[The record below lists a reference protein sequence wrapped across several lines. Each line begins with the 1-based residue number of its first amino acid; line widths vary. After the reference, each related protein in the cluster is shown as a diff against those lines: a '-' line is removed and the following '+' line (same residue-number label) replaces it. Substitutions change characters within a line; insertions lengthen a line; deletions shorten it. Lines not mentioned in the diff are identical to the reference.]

1 MADLFMKH
9 RCGYCQ
15 DDIQGIRIRC
25 SVCVDYELCLQ
36 CFSLG
41 CEIGPHKS
49 SHGYRIIDPGTF
61 SIFPNERE
69 DEGGWIAREDYQ
81 LLDAIE
87 QFGYGNWEDVA
98 KHVETR
104 DSEKSKDHYC
114 ERFVTGTIGKLTWLG
129 LPNGLLA
136 SGESRLT
143 AIDHTCPDN
152 APLSPS
158 ITSRLPPLAIQPE
171 ETLELGYMPQRD
183 DFEREHDNEA
193 EAIVSHLAI
202 NHDDEDIDLALKL
215 AQVDMYTRR
224 LRERARRKRVARD
237 FRLVSQYF
245 NAIKKEKEKP
255 TTAAKK
261 RESQK
266 EKEIQEKFRAFSQFH
281 TASEHEQFL
290 RNQAKERALRLR
302 IRELIKY
309 RRNGLTRHE
318 ECTEYER
325 LRYFR
330 ERRKEARVERQ
341 RRKSGSSGP
350 GPIVQNPGTLHK
362 SDNAKEEVL
371 LSNCRDA
378 KVTSFGNN
386 SSVLNV
392 TNSLVRHGHA
402 LSANSRLSQS
412 EWQEAVS
419 NHLAKSDDLTL
430 CPGSELLSPVEK
442 QICQS
447 LRLRPLYYMSLKAN
461 LILSGTDKT
470 PLLPGLAT
478 EEQTLIVNYFTKAGF
493 LSVE

>member
-1 MADLFMKH
+1 MEADLFLKH
-9 RCGYCQ
+9 KCCYCQ
-15 DDIQGIRIRC
+15 DEILGIRVRC
-25 SVCVDYELCLQ
+25 NVCVDFEVCLQ

-41 CEIGPHKS
+41 CEIGTHKPC
-49 SHGYRIIDPGTF
+49 HQYRLIDPGTF
-61 SIFPNERE
+61 SIFVNSNWGSEDNNE
-69 DEGGWIAREDYQ
+69 WNAREDFQ

-98 KHVETR
+98 KHIETR
-104 DSEKSKDHYC
+104 TSEQSKEHYC
-114 ERFVTGTIGKLTWLG
+114 ERFVNGIIGKSTWLA

-158 ITSRLPPLAIQPE
+158 ITSRLPPLAINTE

-183 DFEREHDNEA
+183 DFEKEHDNEA

-237 FRLVSQYF
+237 FQLVSQYF

-255 TTAAKK
+255 STAMKK
-261 RESQK
+261 RESQR

-281 TASEHEQFL
+281 TASEHEQLL
-290 RNQAKERALRLR
+290 RNLTKERALRLR

-325 LRYFR
+325 QRYFR
-330 ERRKEARVERQ
+330 ERRKET
-341 RRKSGSSGP
+341 SS
-350 GPIVQNPGTLHK
+350 
-362 SDNAKEEVL
+362 L
-371 LSNCRDA
+371 LTRADW
-378 KVTSFGNN
+378 
-386 SSVLNV
+386 
-392 TNSLVRHGHA
+392 R
-402 LSANSRLSQS
+402 
-412 EWQEAVS
+412 EAVS
-419 NHLAKSDDLTL
+419 EALAKSDDLSL
-430 CPGSELLSPVEK
+430 CPGSELLTPVERQVGFHLFK
-442 QICQS
+442 IYIHIFLQVWF
-447 LRLRPLYYMSLKAN
+447 RRYA
-461 LILSGTDKT
+461 KT
-470 PLLPGLAT
+470 F
-478 EEQTLIVNYFTKAGF
+478 V
-493 LSVE
+493 

>member
-1 MADLFMKH
+1 MATDLFVKKK
-9 RCGYCQ
+9 CGYCQ
-15 DDIQGIRIRC
+15 DEILGVHIRC
-25 SVCVDYELCLQ
+25 TVCVDYDLCFQ

-41 CEIGPHKS
+41 CEIGPHK
-49 SHGYRIIDPGTF
+49 
-61 SIFPNERE
+61 PNHSYKFIPLNEFYQR
-69 DEGGWIAREDYQ
+69 GNNSATWIAREDYQ

-104 DSEKSKDHYC
+104 DSESSKVHYC
-114 ERFVTGTIGKLTWLG
+114 ERFVTGTIGKSTWLA

-136 SGESRLT
+136 SGESRLM
-143 AIDHTCPDN
+143 AIDHTLPNAN

-202 NHDDEDIDLALKL
+202 NHDDEDLDLALKL

-237 FRLVSQYF
+237 FQLVSQYF
-245 NAIKKEKEKP
+245 STIAKEKEKP

-261 RESQK
+261 KEQLK
-266 EKEIQEKFRAFSQFH
+266 EKEMQENLRAFSQFH

-290 RNQAKERALRLR
+290 RNMTKERALRLR

-309 RRNGLTRHE
+309 RRNGLTRQE

-325 LRYFR
+325 LRYCR
-330 ERRKEARVERQ
+330 EKRKEARVERQ
-341 RRKSGSSGP
+341 RRKSSSSQLM
-350 GPIVQNPGTLHK
+350 ILFRL
-362 SDNAKEEVL
+362 VL
-371 LSNCRDA
+371 L
-378 KVTSFGNN
+378 FGPN
-386 SSVLNV
+386 SSAREAQVLSNREGNV
-392 TNSLVRHGHA
+392 SFSGLNAS
-402 LSANSRLSQS
+402 SSRPRPVLPSVKTLLNRAD
-412 EWQEAVS
+412 WREAVS
-419 NHLAKSDDLTL
+419 EQIANSDDITL
-430 CPGSELLSPVEK
+430 CPGSELLTPVER

-447 LRLRPLYYMSLKAN
+447 YRLRPLYYMTCKTN
-461 LILSGTDKT
+461 LLLSGTQKT
-470 PLLPGLAT
+470 PFLPGLAM
-478 EEQTLIVNYFTKAGF
+478 EEQNAISNYCTQAGF
-493 LSVE
+493 LSMD